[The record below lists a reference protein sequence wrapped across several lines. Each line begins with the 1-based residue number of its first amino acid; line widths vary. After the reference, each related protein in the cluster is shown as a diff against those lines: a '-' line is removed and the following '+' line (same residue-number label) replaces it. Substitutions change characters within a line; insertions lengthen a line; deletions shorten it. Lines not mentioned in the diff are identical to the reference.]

1 MNNVLQTIK
10 KVLGIANEDIS
21 FDQELILY
29 VNSSLGILHQLGIDD
44 DLSNVIIDKDTS
56 WTELFGERD
65 DLEIVKTY
73 IGFRVKSMFDPPT
86 NSASI
91 EALNRI
97 IAEFEWR
104 LNNMRT
110 INSITVEEVSQSE

>member
-10 KVLGIANEDIS
+10 KVLGIANEDSS
-21 FDQELILY
+21 FDHDIILY
-29 VNSSLGILHQLGIDD
+29 INSTIGILHQLGVSEDITD
-44 DLSNVIIDKDTS
+44 VIIDQDTI

-86 NSASI
+86 NSAAI

-97 IAEFEWR
+97 ISEFEWR
-104 LNNMRT
+104 INNMRT
-110 INSITVEEVSQSE
+110 INRITVKEVRPNE